1 MLFRD
6 ERRHGRG
13 FAVVDVRLA
22 TRQPTRLTSL
32 EGNITDIMEIA
43 LRVVLKADGGAST
56 PGQVEGKEQPLPQKR
71 ARDQL
76 SGSRATQGD
85 YKRAHNELDS
95 ESRS

>member
-1 MLFRD
+1 MRKSPKERTGSDIDLLHDRVQDVAVLWSAVRGQVMLFRD

-43 LRVVLKADGGAST
+43 LRVVLKADGCATREIST
-56 PGQVEGKEQPLPQKR
+56 S
-71 ARDQL
+71 L
-76 SGSRATQGD
+76 ST
-85 YKRAHNELDS
+85 
-95 ESRS
+95 